1 MTDPLRELI
10 ASALELMNHSFAP
23 PGDVAS
29 ARLEFYHQFRKLWDR
44 GIPVGM
50 GLGHLLLK
58 ADGDCLRIERIG
70 EKGVA
75 GEILALIAFDMED
88 SQQERLET
96 VRERIEVAHDGSR
109 WRIVTRIK

>member
-10 ASALELMNHSFAP
+10 GTALELMNHSFAP

-58 ADGDCLRIERIG
+58 ADGECLRIERIG
-70 EKGVA
+70 EQGVVGA
-75 GEILALIAFDMED
+75 TLAVISFDGTQSENDRIA
-88 SQQERLET
+88 
-96 VRERIEVAHDGSR
+96 VAHDGR
-109 WRIVTRIK
+109 NWKIV

>member
-10 ASALELMNHSFAP
+10 ATALELMNHSFAP

-58 ADGDCLRIERIG
+58 SDGDTLRIERIG
-70 EKGVA
+70 EKGVPGATLAVISFDGPAA
-75 GEILALIAFDMED
+75 GSDRIAI
-88 SQQERLET
+88 T
-96 VRERIEVAHDGSR
+96 HDGR
-109 WRIVTRIK
+109 HWRMVV